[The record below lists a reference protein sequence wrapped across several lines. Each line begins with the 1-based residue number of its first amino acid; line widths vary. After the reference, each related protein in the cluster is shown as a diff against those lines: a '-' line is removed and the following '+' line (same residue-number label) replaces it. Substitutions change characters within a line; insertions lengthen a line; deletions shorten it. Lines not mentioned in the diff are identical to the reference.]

1 MTPSNVSPR
10 LSVRSGS
17 RIDEYSRQH
26 TVDLSS
32 DGRLHVLDAAR
43 LVARTYERAL
53 WTLLIE
59 PVEPGERNHD
69 VK

>member
-1 MTPSNVSPR
+1 MTPSSMSPR

-26 TVDLSS
+26 AVDLAS

-43 LVARTYERAL
+43 LTTRTYERAH

-59 PVEPGERNHD
+59 PGVGNHD
-69 VK
+69 VT